1 VHIIGPEMSSFN
13 RESKSSH
20 PGWKQLLFPTCIQ
33 KKKKKE
39 KKNKKKKKEVQKE
52 NKGKKNEA

>member
-1 VHIIGPEMSSFN
+1 MSSFN

-33 KKKKKE
+33 KKKKGKQ
-39 KKNKKKKKEVQKE
+39 KKEVQKE